1 LLPRKHSLESWPS
14 PLRPETNDPTTLR
27 RQNIPTIRYSKQSNT
42 LRGEAVLCNG
52 RANLTHAHR
61 PHHTRRW
68 SVIFPFAPFVFLT
81 FPRLISI
88 PGDGL
93 TRTRLSKF
101 PFSFTLS
108 SSRGCR
114 PLLHTHH
121 SIWTLHS
128 HAICCPILRS
138 EPSISTTYFH
148 SSIRTL
154 QFPPSIQ
161 AYVPIQILD
170 TCTHPSIW
178 TLQFPS
184 SVKRPRFNLD
194 PPVQAISFA
203 HASIRALQYPIRIL
217 AVFFFWGTKFRSAAT
232 KINPG
237 FIIIIIIIF
246 WEKML
251 QIRHIF

>member
-1 LLPRKHSLESWPS
+1 M
-14 PLRPETNDPTTLR
+14 
-27 RQNIPTIRYSKQSNT
+27 
-42 LRGEAVLCNG
+42 LCNG

-81 FPRLISI
+81 FPRLISL

-114 PLLHTHH
+114 PILHTHH

-138 EPSISTTYFH
+138 EPSISTNYFH

-154 QFPPSIQ
+154 HSRRLFRPMFQSRSSTRAPIHQSGPFNYRQSITPVHQSGPSSSLHLSN
-161 AYVPIQILD
+161 AHAL
-170 TCTHPSIW
+170 IW
-178 TLQFPS
+178 TLQFKPS
-184 SVKRPRFNLD
+184 
-194 PPVQAISFA
+194 
-203 HASIRALQYPIRIL
+203 ALP
-217 AVFFFWGTKFRSAAT
+217 
-232 KINPG
+232 
-237 FIIIIIIIF
+237 
-246 WEKML
+246 ML
-251 QIRHIF
+251 QSGPSNTRSGS